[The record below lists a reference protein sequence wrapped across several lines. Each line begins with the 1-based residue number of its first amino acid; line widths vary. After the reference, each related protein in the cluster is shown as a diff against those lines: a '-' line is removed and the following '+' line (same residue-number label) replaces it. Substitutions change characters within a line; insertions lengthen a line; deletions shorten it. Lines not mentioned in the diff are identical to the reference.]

1 MTVRIGLLYWDLKAP
16 TLTRF
21 KKQTRKIN
29 RKTKVRSL
37 VIIMARI
44 YWEVTMDKYFTCVN
58 SFILYT
64 SFRASNSILPD
75 LKTEVWNGDN

>member
-1 MTVRIGLLYWDLKAP
+1 
-16 TLTRF
+16 
-21 KKQTRKIN
+21 
-29 RKTKVRSL
+29 
-37 VIIMARI
+37 MARI